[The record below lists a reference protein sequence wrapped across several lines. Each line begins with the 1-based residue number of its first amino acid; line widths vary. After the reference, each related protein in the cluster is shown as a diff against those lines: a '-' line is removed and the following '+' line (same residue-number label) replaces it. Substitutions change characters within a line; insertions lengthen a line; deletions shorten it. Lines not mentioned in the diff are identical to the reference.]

1 MGHWKS
7 DTFKEYISDQLS
19 EFLVGM
25 SKIMKK
31 VFNFVNVEGGVYHD
45 ITKTMINILYSAPAS
60 EAQSAKVPNEQSPL
74 HVQIPP
80 AMDNNQGTAQ

>member
-1 MGHWKS
+1 MNALSLLGYSDREIQNMGRWKR

-45 ITKTMINILYSAPAS
+45 ITKTMINIPYSAPAS
-60 EAQSAKVPNEQSPL
+60 
-74 HVQIPP
+74 
-80 AMDNNQGTAQ
+80 TA